1 MSLTEKN
8 KIADIPS
15 NISLNEIRSSEVQDI
30 ISAIPSNL
38 IRFGSLAVL
47 LVIILLIAGSNFIT
61 YPVILP
67 AEILI
72 TTASPPVKVV
82 ARSLGELKE
91 VFVRD
96 GEIVNKD
103 KVLGVIDNTAIYEDV
118 LVLSNAILNRSEI
131 ESNLMAGLKLGEISL
146 SASQFIDSK
155 NKLSLYLN
163 LSLLEK
169 QKRSLLA
176 QIDGYKR
183 LVNEQGIQ
191 HDLLEQNLRLTQRNY
206 TRNKKLFEEAVLAPQ
221 QFEINE
227 KELLIAKQELSAINQ
242 SISSTNLSIIS
253 QQNSILELELKWRDE
268 KSKLEQSIE
277 QSLRNLQASILLW
290 QEKYLLTSPINGTV
304 TFLDQWSEGQ
314 YVKQGDVLFWI
325 DPKFSSAIGKVKL
338 PLNKSGKVRLGQK
351 VNIKLDNYPY
361 EEYGQL
367 LGRVKSISA
376 LPNDKYY
383 LIDVEFPDGL
393 ITSHQMTLDFRQQM
407 QGIASIVTEDLS
419 LLDRVFYQFR
429 KLYYS
434 R

>member
-1 MSLTEKN
+1 MSLAEKN
-8 KIADIPS
+8 KIADVPS
-15 NISLNEIRSSEVQDI
+15 NIPLDEIRSSEVQDI

-38 IRFGSLAVL
+38 IRFGSLSVL
-47 LVIILLIAGSNFIT
+47 LVIILLIIGSNFIV
-61 YPVILP
+61 YPDILP

-72 TTASPPVKVV
+72 TTTSPPVKVV

-103 KVLGVIDNTAIYEDV
+103 QALGVVDNTAVYEDV
-118 LVLSNAILNRSEI
+118 LVLSKVLLNESEI
-131 ESNLMAGLKLGEISL
+131 ESDQMAELKLGEISL

-155 NKLSLYLN
+155 NKLSLYLS
-163 LSLLEK
+163 LSLFEK
-169 QKRSLLA
+169 QKQSLLA

-191 HDLLEQNLRLTQRNY
+191 QDLLEQNLILTQKNY
-206 TRNKKLFEEAVLAPQ
+206 VRNKKLFEEAVLAPQ

-227 KELLIAKQELSAINQ
+227 KELLLAKQEISSINQ
-242 SISSTNLSIIS
+242 SISSTNLLIIGL
-253 QQNSILELELKWRDE
+253 QNNILELELKWRDE
-268 KSKLEQSIE
+268 KSKLEHTIE
-277 QSLRNLQASILLW
+277 QSLRNLQASTLLW
-290 QEKYLLTSPINGTV
+290 QEKYLLSSPINGTV

-314 YVKQGDVLFWI
+314 YVKQGDVLFWV

-351 VNIKLDNYPY
+351 VNIKLYNYPY

-376 LPNDKYY
+376 LPNDKFY

-393 ITSHQMTLDFRQQM
+393 ITSHQITLDFRQQM
-407 QGIASIVTEDLS
+407 QGVASIVTEDLS

>member
-30 ISAIPSNL
+30 ISAIPNNL

-61 YPVILP
+61 YPDILP

-72 TTASPPVKVV
+72 TTTSPPVKVV
-82 ARSLGELKE
+82 AGSPGELKK
-91 VFVRD
+91 VFVSD

-103 KVLGVIDNTAIYEDV
+103 QVLGVVDNTATYEDV
-118 LVLSNAILNRSEI
+118 LILSKVLLNEA
-131 ESNLMAGLKLGEISL
+131 ETDLLAELKLGEISL
-146 SASQFIDSK
+146 SASQFIDGK
-155 NKLSLYLN
+155 NKLSLYL
-163 LSLLEK
+163 SLGLFEK
-169 QKRSLLA
+169 QKRALLA
-176 QIDGYKR
+176 QIDGYKLLR
-183 LVNEQGIQ
+183 NEQGIQ
-191 HDLLEQNLRLTQRNY
+191 QDLLEQNVILTQNNY
-206 TRNKKLFEEAVLAPQ
+206 TRNQKLFEEGVLALQ

-227 KELLIAKQELSAINQ
+227 KELLFAKRELSSINQ

-253 QQNSILELELKWRDE
+253 LQKSILELELKDRDE
-268 KSKLEQSIE
+268 NSKLEQSIE
-277 QSLRNLQASILLW
+277 QNLRNLKASILLW

-314 YVKQGDVLFWI
+314 YVKQGEVLFWI

-376 LPNDKYY
+376 LPHDKFY

-407 QGIASIVTEDLS
+407 QGMASIVTEDLS